1 MSKENI
7 IAYTIR
13 ETVSGNYYT
22 ILSDT
27 PYNPSHIDMPSQ
39 PNCIALGPNRQ
50 PHYQFDMWDEDTQE
64 YWDYWIVA
72 RIEIEDIDIEDLPII
87 TPHPIITED
96 S

>member
-7 IAYTIR
+7 IAYTSR
-13 ETVSGNYYT
+13 EAVSGNYYT

-27 PYNPSHIDMPSQ
+27 PYNPSHRDMPSQ

-50 PHYQFDMWDEDTQE
+50 PHHQFDMWDEDTQE
-64 YWDYWIVA
+64 YWDYWVVA
-72 RIEIEDIDIEDLPII
+72 RIETSDAEDLPTI

-96 S
+96 A